1 MTDFGSSVD
10 LLRRSHEM
18 YGAGSQAMVDP
29 SRSAADLRALADRL
43 AATPALAG
51 IPPEQVRARVERLRQ
66 LAEKDVAL
74 ARVLQEVSS
83 SHAQGRSAT
92 GTVLDAARRDGVPAG
107 DTPVGVREFHRRM
120 ASRMSDQRGHVL
132 RSTGSMRSS
141 RARIRQISYRGRRS
155 RRPARGGGRFAM
167 VGGGGPKVF
176 KNLDKHQMW
185 VASEIINEAKR
196 RRLPKWAAVL
206 GVACAMQESN
216 LRVLANKGVAD
227 SMGLPHVGIGGDH
240 DSVGPFQQ
248 RQSWGATADLMN
260 PATSAGKFYD
270 QLVAVRG
277 WMNKSLTRAIQQVQ
291 RSAFPDAYARHEG
304 AALSVVNSLW
314 AA

>member
-18 YGAGSQAMVDP
+18 YGSGSQGMVDP

-107 DTPVGVREFHRRM
+107 DTAVGVREFHRRM
-120 ASRMSDQRGHVL
+120 ASRMSEQRGHVL
-132 RSTGSMRSS
+132 RSTGSVRSS
-141 RARIRQISYRGRRS
+141 RARFRQLSYRGRRRVRS
-155 RRPARGGGRFAM
+155 SSSGRRYPM
-167 VGGGGPKVF
+167 VAGGGPKVF

-185 VASEIINEAKR
+185 VASEIVNEAKR

-216 LRVLANKGVAD
+216 LKVLANKGVAD

-277 WMNKSLTRAIQQVQ
+277 WMNMRLTRAIQKVQ
-291 RSAFPDAYARHEG
+291 RSAFPDAYATHEG
-304 AALSVVNSLW
+304 PALSVVNSLW

>member
-18 YGAGSQAMVDP
+18 YGGGSQGMVDP

-43 AATPALAG
+43 AASPALTG

-66 LAEKDVAL
+66 LAEKDESL
-74 ARVLQEVSS
+74 ARVLREVAA
-83 SHAQGRSAT
+83 SHDQGRSAT
-92 GTVLDAARRDGVPAG
+92 GNVLNDARRDRVPAG

-120 ASRMSDQRGHVL
+120 ASRMSDQRGHVM
-132 RSTGSMRSS
+132 RSAGSMRSARS
-141 RARIRQISYRGRRS
+141 RFRQLSYRRRPTRRS
-155 RRPARGGGRFAM
+155 GRGGGFAM
-167 VGGGGPKVF
+167 VSAGGPKVY

-185 VASEIINEAKR
+185 VASEIVNEAKR

-206 GVACAMQESN
+206 GVACALQESG
-216 LRVLANKGVAD
+216 LKVLANKGVPD

-277 WMNKSLTRAIQQVQ
+277 WMNMRLTSAIQKVQ
-291 RSAFPDAYARHEG
+291 RSAFPDAYAKHEG
-304 AALSVVNSLW
+304 SALSVVNSLW